1 MSVARH
7 SIEPVITANTTI
19 RQLIETQA
27 ERCGDRVFLLDPDT
41 GQSVTYRELHSS
53 VRSVADHLTRLKIDQ
68 GQSIAYALSNGHDC
82 AITILGILYGGFRAT
97 AINLIAGAKTISYV
111 LDHSQ
116 ARLIISQ
123 ARHSELLD
131 QAQEGATSQ
140 VKRLDIVKLF
150 QEDDERIA
158 TDQSASLLPDNDGL
172 LMYTSGTTGQPK
184 GVVLSHKNLVA
195 GGLNAASAHELG
207 RDDRALCVLPLYHI
221 NGLCVTLIG
230 SLVSGGSLVI
240 PSQFSSSA
248 FWDQVRDNECTWF
261 SVVPT
266 QISYLLHDDKSGP
279 ETRLQKVRFGR
290 SASAPL
296 SPDVQSSF
304 ERRFGIPIIETM
316 GLTET
321 AAQILSNPLPP
332 GLRKVGSPGIAVGN
346 EVIIADNNCVELA
359 RGLEGEVLVRGPNVM
374 GRYLNNAEITRQAFG
389 AGGWLK
395 TGDLGRMDADGYVF
409 ITGRSKELIIKGGEN
424 IAPREVDEALYAHPD
439 IIEAAAF
446 ARPSNDYGQ
455 TVEAAVSIRENS
467 QLTQAALLEFFE
479 QPLGKFKTP
488 DKIYFLDELPKG
500 PSGKIQRI
508 KISEL
513 IERSH
518 NK

>member
-1 MSVARH
+1 MSVAH
-7 SIEPVITANTTI
+7 QSIEPAITANTTI
-19 RQLIETQA
+19 RELIETQA
-27 ERCGDRVFLLDPDT
+27 ERCGDRMFLLDPTT
-41 GQSVTYRELHSS
+41 GQSVTYSELRAC
-53 VRSVADHLTRLKIDQ
+53 VRSIADHLSKLEIDQ

-97 AINLIAGAKTISYV
+97 AINLIAGAKTISHV

-116 ARLIISQ
+116 ARLIITQ
-123 ARHSELLD
+123 ARYGELLD
-131 QAQEGATSQ
+131 QAQEGAVNQT
-140 VKRLDIVKLF
+140 KRLDIADLL
-150 QEDDERIA
+150 DDGNELNSA
-158 TDQSASLLPDNDGL
+158 VQSAPLLPDNDGL

-184 GVVLSHKNLVA
+184 GVVLSHQNLVA
-195 GGLNAASAHELG
+195 GGLNAASAHQLSP
-207 RDDRALCVLPLYHI
+207 DDRALCVLPLYHI

-240 PSQFSSSA
+240 PSQFSASA

-266 QISYLLHDDKSGP
+266 QISYLLHDDKSGT
-279 ETRLQKVRFGR
+279 ETGLQNVRFGR

-296 SPDVQSSF
+296 SPDVQNSF
-304 ERRFGIPIIETM
+304 ERRFAIPIIETM

-332 GLRKVGSPGIAVGN
+332 GIRKVGSPGIAVGN
-346 EVIIADNNCVELA
+346 EVIIADSNCRELA
-359 RGLEGEVLVRGPNVM
+359 RGTEGEVLVRGPNVM
-374 GRYLNNAEITRQAFG
+374 VRYLNNVEITRQSFG
-389 AGGWLK
+389 EGGWLK
-395 TGDLGRMDADGYVF
+395 TGDLGRMDPDGYVF

-446 ARPSNDYGQ
+446 ARPSKDYGQ
-455 TVEAAVSIRENS
+455 TVEAAVSIRDNS
-467 QLTQAALLEFFE
+467 ALTQAELLQFCA
-479 QPLGKFKTP
+479 QRIGKFKTP

-508 KISEL
+508 KIFDL
-513 IERSH
+513 IEERQT
-518 NK
+518 K